1 MYFLKFLIYFKMF
14 IIVEIFNIFVET
26 DKKIIQEN
34 VTNKKLKLTVFI

>member
-26 DKKIIQEN
+26 DKKN
-34 VTNKKLKLTVFI
+34 DSGKCDK